1 MDKNKKSSNRTVI
14 ISIVAG
20 TIAIVF
26 ALLSLFAFWQPVEY
40 ALYDVFLKLKP
51 SIQEDKS
58 LIIIDVD
65 DKSIIEKGDWPWPR
79 SNVAKI
85 LEILTLAQAQ
95 NLVFDIE
102 FLENS
107 PMSVD
112 RQYLMYGLPLDFSI
126 AFADIGDNIEYSFS
140 MLKAKQTTFDELLPL
155 LLDSIAD
162 SKKTLLSNTYK
173 VAIEND
179 IYLGQAMRLFGS
191 TYTTLNLQKDA
202 TVGGRQTKEL
212 KNYAQSNFSY
222 KNIIHNFPWSI
233 EYVDYLVPI
242 REVSENAKS
251 AGFTNVTI
259 DKDGTRRRIKLIEK
273 VGEAFYLQ
281 LAFRPLVALMG
292 DPEIVLQKHAIILK
306 DALLQG
312 EKKTIIIPVDNHGN
326 MLINWPKKTYRNS
339 FDHIS
344 AIELLALTDTEEQI
358 FSILQKLK
366 TSKLWTYCSLGY
378 QPIDEALNA
387 YTAMLTSKTIALET
401 GEQFAKE
408 QWITD
413 RNQFFRI
420 LDQFIQAQYGSEI
433 VSVIDTLQAPLSVK
447 QTLKDDGVA
456 LNALFTDLASTVK
469 AFHESYTA
477 VIKRLANKFCIVG
490 WSATGTTD
498 IGINPFEEKYIN
510 IGTHAAVVNT
520 ILNNKFLVEG
530 PSWLSALL
538 CIILS
543 VVIVLIV
550 SLLNN
555 HPALRIISGI
565 VYIAICFIVVYF
577 IFLITGTFIKFVAP
591 ALSILISYLSAILI
605 SIIFSEREKSF
616 IKKAFGTYLSKDI
629 IKEIIG
635 NPALLKL
642 GGEQKYITAL
652 FTDVKGFS
660 TISEQLSPE
669 QLVFLLNIY
678 LSRMSD
684 IILAN
689 QGTIDKFE
697 GDAIISFFGAPV
709 WNENHARNACI
720 SAIRMKQAESELNE
734 KILAEK
740 LSPNPLLTRIGI
752 NTGDMVVGNM
762 GTEQKMNY
770 TIMGNAVN
778 LASRLEGVNK
788 QYGSWI
794 LISEETYKNAGDG
807 FVVRVFDR
815 VRVVGISTPI
825 QLYELVG
832 IESEMSSEDISFIQ
846 QFNQAH
852 ELFEQKLYEESQ
864 KAFSALLK
872 IKADDAPAKT
882 FLSRCDNFIK
892 NPPRKDW
899 DGVFNL
905 TEK

>member
-281 LAFRPLVALMG
+281 
-292 DPEIVLQKHAIILK
+292 
-306 DALLQG
+306 
-312 EKKTIIIPVDNHGN
+312 
-326 MLINWPKKTYRNS
+326 
-339 FDHIS
+339 
-344 AIELLALTDTEEQI
+344 
-358 FSILQKLK
+358 
-366 TSKLWTYCSLGY
+366 
-378 QPIDEALNA
+378 
-387 YTAMLTSKTIALET
+387 
-401 GEQFAKE
+401 
-408 QWITD
+408 
-413 RNQFFRI
+413 
-420 LDQFIQAQYGSEI
+420 
-433 VSVIDTLQAPLSVK
+433 
-447 QTLKDDGVA
+447 
-456 LNALFTDLASTVK
+456 
-469 AFHESYTA
+469 
-477 VIKRLANKFCIVG
+477 
-490 WSATGTTD
+490 
-498 IGINPFEEKYIN
+498 
-510 IGTHAAVVNT
+510 
-520 ILNNKFLVEG
+520 
-530 PSWLSALL
+530 
-538 CIILS
+538 
-543 VVIVLIV
+543 
-550 SLLNN
+550 
-555 HPALRIISGI
+555 
-565 VYIAICFIVVYF
+565 
-577 IFLITGTFIKFVAP
+577 
-591 ALSILISYLSAILI
+591 
-605 SIIFSEREKSF
+605 
-616 IKKAFGTYLSKDI
+616 
-629 IKEIIG
+629 
-635 NPALLKL
+635 
-642 GGEQKYITAL
+642 
-652 FTDVKGFS
+652 
-660 TISEQLSPE
+660 
-669 QLVFLLNIY
+669 
-678 LSRMSD
+678 
-684 IILAN
+684 
-689 QGTIDKFE
+689 
-697 GDAIISFFGAPV
+697 
-709 WNENHARNACI
+709 
-720 SAIRMKQAESELNE
+720 
-734 KILAEK
+734 
-740 LSPNPLLTRIGI
+740 
-752 NTGDMVVGNM
+752 
-762 GTEQKMNY
+762 
-770 TIMGNAVN
+770 
-778 LASRLEGVNK
+778 
-788 QYGSWI
+788 
-794 LISEETYKNAGDG
+794 
-807 FVVRVFDR
+807 
-815 VRVVGISTPI
+815 
-825 QLYELVG
+825 
-832 IESEMSSEDISFIQ
+832 
-846 QFNQAH
+846 
-852 ELFEQKLYEESQ
+852 
-864 KAFSALLK
+864 
-872 IKADDAPAKT
+872 
-882 FLSRCDNFIK
+882 
-892 NPPRKDW
+892 
-899 DGVFNL
+899 
-905 TEK
+905 